1 MQSFQQ
7 QPQLLSKQDSPQ
19 FDFGNRN
26 HESVSDFLNHCHLNQ
41 YLDIFLSE
49 GFDSVTSVSCF
60 LFLFLPF
67 TNIFL

>member
-7 QPQLLSKQDSPQ
+7 QPQLLSKQGSPQ
-19 FDFGNRN
+19 FDFGDRN

-49 GFDSVTSVSCF
+49 GFDSVISVSSCPQVYHC
-60 LFLFLPF
+60 LFKPSF
-67 TNIFL
+67 